1 MVLATVRVC
10 QHSLCTSPQHAE
22 PGCDFHRGIVGCAV
36 GFSGFHFF
44 TNMPVLARC
53 KPTITV
59 VSQNGCL
66 FIASLLLTKGLSAD
80 VGIWRRPVANVM
92 KCLLLTT
99 CHRRNIGFFWC
110 EAVTWFLCVL
120 GFSPH
125 TWSLSRLALL
135 ETQRKVSGWRCLT
148 TSYQW
153 NIDAFGEPHRTL
165 TGKRHLT
172 GFRRPPY
179 NIGCSSAEDW
189 IHIFSEIL
197 LKPRSLW
204 ILSSTTASEEELY
217 ERGLCCYW
225 ACCAC
230 LESCWTIVCKQKRT
244 TTSTKSV

>member
-1 MVLATVRVC
+1 MLGSGGGQWQMLWNVFSSLLATEEILDSSDVKLWLGFCVC
-10 QHSLCTSPQHAE
+10 LV
-22 PGCDFHRGIVGCAV
+22 F
-36 GFSGFHFF
+36 
-44 TNMPVLARC
+44 
-53 KPTITV
+53 
-59 VSQNGCL
+59 
-66 FIASLLLTKGLSAD
+66 LLT
-80 VGIWRRPVANVM
+80 
-92 KCLLLTT
+92 
-99 CHRRNIGFFWC
+99 
-110 EAVTWFLCVL
+110 L
-120 GFSPH
+120 G
-125 TWSLSRLALL
+125 SLSRLALL